1 MLIMSSSKLIRWSG
15 MAALVGGL
23 LLVIASILESVLF
36 GTQPN
41 SAAMASGSW
50 IIVEVVF
57 IAAEVLIILGL
68 VGLYVSQAE
77 KAGNL
82 GAIAFLV
89 AFTGSVM
96 VSGVDWSSAFMAPW
110 LTDITA
116 PGVLDTE
123 PTGAFIAGILLTFVL
138 FSVGFFL
145 FGLASLQTGVLPRGA
160 AVLLMVGAVLFLVM
174 GFLEIG
180 FEGVVLGAALAWS
193 GYALRSKAG
202 EPTWVSE
209 MAK

>member
-1 MLIMSSSKLIRWSG
+1 
-15 MAALVGGL
+15 
-23 LLVIASILESVLF
+23 
-36 GTQPN
+36 
-41 SAAMASGSW
+41 
-50 IIVEVVF
+50 VEVVF

>member
-1 MLIMSSSKLIRWSG
+1 MSSSKLIRWSG